1 MSLTESA
8 DSAHKIAYTVNSFLI
23 FCTNSAENW
32 TFIDLF
38 SMLKCYIFISQS
50 IYIHSALRAESL
62 RIRADS
68 ALFKI

>member
-8 DSAHKIAYTVNSFLI
+8 DLAHKIAYTVDSFWI
-23 FCTNSAENW
+23 FCAKSAENW

-38 SMLKCYIFISQS
+38 SMLKHYIFVLQL
-50 IYIHSALRAESL
+50 IYMHSALRADNL
-62 RIRADS
+62 RIRTDS

>member
-8 DSAHKIAYTVNSFLI
+8 DSAYKIAYTVNSFWI
-23 FCTNSAENW
+23 FCIKSAENW

-38 SMLKCYIFISQS
+38 SILKCYVFVLQL